1 MLASVN
7 TIGMQNGQKAKHG
20 DDNKLF
26 VTFYVDKILL
36 TEQTE
41 AQGEPVYRD
50 VEMIKINVPG
60 DAKTVV
66 IREVT
71 REDQNRFPS
80 QWADFKAGREQL
92 QHGHALKEMGL
103 GDTEISKLHWMNV
116 VTIEQLADLPD
127 FLLEDLGLGAR
138 GLRDGAIKWIQN
150 RKVSVDE
157 FETLKAENEG
167 LQSTLIELQNTVQLM
182 REELASFKAKK

>member
-7 TIGMQNGQKAKHG
+7 TIGMQNGQKAVHG

-26 VTFYVDKILL
+26 VTFYIDKILL

-41 AQGEPVYRD
+41 AQGEPVYREA
-50 VEMIKINVPG
+50 EMIRINVPG

-71 REDQNRFPS
+71 REDQRRFPN
-80 QWADFKAGREQL
+80 QWDDFKAGREQL
-92 QHGHALKEMGL
+92 QHGHALSDMGL
-103 GDTEISKLHWMNV
+103 GKTEVDKLNYMNV
-116 VTIEQLADLPD
+116 VTVEQLADLPD
-127 FLLEDLGLGAR
+127 HLLEDLGLGAR
-138 GLRDGAIKWIQN
+138 GLRDGAAKWLES

-157 FETLKAENEG
+157 FEALKKENTTLSSSLKEM
-167 LQSTLIELQNTVQLM
+167 QDTVALM
-182 REELASFKAKK
+182 REEMAKLSAKK